1 VSGSWIVVA
10 QNRIGDKHKLT
21 LMMLVG
27 VLREVTAT
35 AILRVDILDV
45 CLLPKLTQVVR
56 ISKSV

>member
-1 VSGSWIVVA
+1 MA